1 MWSCFEGDLKMSQ
14 ESPKNITLLDVK
26 NALKDPEF
34 VRKLPENL
42 APDIQKIQSN
52 PNCSCNIKIYEKLL
66 TEAKEVFATHFPEK
80 GYESPKEVLAVS
92 AQNNWS
98 VINCNVNE
106 LEFRLRSLPPGRK
119 QVVLSRYEDQ
129 VTVIVNELGQVF

>member
-52 PNCSCNIKIYEKLL
+52 PNCSCNIKICKVAEIAIMKIVL
-66 TEAKEVFATHFPEK
+66 EV
-80 GYESPKEVLAVS
+80 V
-92 AQNNWS
+92 
-98 VINCNVNE
+98 
-106 LEFRLRSLPPGRK
+106 EFRR
-119 QVVLSRYEDQ
+119 
-129 VTVIVNELGQVF
+129 